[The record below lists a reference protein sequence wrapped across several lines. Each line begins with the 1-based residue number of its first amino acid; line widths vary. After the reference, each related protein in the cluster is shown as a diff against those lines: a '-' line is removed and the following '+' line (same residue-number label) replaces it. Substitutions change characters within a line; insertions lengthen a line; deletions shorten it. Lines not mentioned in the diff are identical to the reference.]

1 MRSPPHMSIPTQTRV
16 WHPAVTSSNS
26 QNSEVSC
33 VPMCSRG
40 VLRGGKSDGATAD
53 GDDELHPRLPHL
65 ALGGHGDALLETSL
79 LDCCPCHSSHS
90 CWIQVSWELV
100 RCPTRLIIYISP
112 PRQQRNIAQECAC
125 WEPTWKL
132 ICSPGWFLSLPVGC
146 WWRVERRRPWNNWN
160 GLPNAT
166 KLTFRFVYPVQY
178 WKRTGQQSLFFFS
191 VLKIGRV
198 S

>member
-1 MRSPPHMSIPTQTRV
+1 MSFKNHSWHTWQTLHLEFVFPLIRSPPHMSIPTQTRV

-33 VPMCSRG
+33 VPMCSRR
-40 VLRGGKSDGATAD
+40 VLRGGKSDGAAAD

-65 ALGGHGDALLETSL
+65 ALGRHGDALLETSL
-79 LDCCPCHSSHS
+79 LDRCPCHSSHS

-132 ICSPGWFLSLPVGC
+132 ICSPGWFLSPPVGC
-146 WWRVERRRPWNNWN
+146 W
-160 GLPNAT
+160 
-166 KLTFRFVYPVQY
+166 
-178 WKRTGQQSLFFFS
+178 
-191 VLKIGRV
+191 
-198 S
+198 

>member
-1 MRSPPHMSIPTQTRV
+1 MPTFSAILFFPISLWVGRQVNKILNTSCNFLNYAAPCKLLTFFFPPNLTTLCPLKNHSWHTWQSLHLKFVFPLMSIPPHMSIPTQTRV

-40 VLRGGKSDGATAD
+40 VLRGGKSDGAAAD

-100 RCPTRLIIYISP
+100 RCPT
-112 PRQQRNIAQECAC
+112 
-125 WEPTWKL
+125 
-132 ICSPGWFLSLPVGC
+132 VG
-146 WWRVERRRPWNNWN
+146 PQ
-160 GLPNAT
+160 LD
-166 KLTFRFVYPVQY
+166 
-178 WKRTGQQSLFFFS
+178 
-191 VLKIGRV
+191 
-198 S
+198 